1 MKIKE
6 AAAECGLTEKAIRLY
21 EAKGLVEPEKTELN
35 GRSFRSYSPE
45 NIRVLK
51 QIGTLR
57 RTAFSLEQI
66 GEMLEHPERT
76 SDIFLVCREAVRE
89 ESGRLS
95 ALCALLDAVDEG
107 MLDDPESLAAA
118 LSPEESPDSAP
129 HIWRWRVWDEEI
141 SAAER
146 ARGYQDYLTR
156 QERRARMDRLFAPAA
171 SAAAQAG
178 AFLRRRGRLLAAVC
192 VVLLVTLGALFNM
205 PAIRSLT
212 REGEG
217 VLFSLSD
224 SSLERSVAVRIEG
237 VRSDT
242 LLGERSCSAKFS
254 LSGFHSANYSAPPEY
269 RIGDGVRYALNLRA
283 ESSALAGSCV
293 LCLDEPLNGVR
304 YRIKRAY
311 YDQELRRWIL
321 SLSRPALEEES
332 GLYIAFP
339 ASSRDEALMLYGRL
353 AQNGELSK

>member
-21 EAKGLVEPEKTELN
+21 EAKGLVEPDKTELN

-45 NIRVLK
+45 NIRMLK
-51 QIGTLR
+51 LIGTLR
-57 RTAFSLEQI
+57 RASFSLEQI

-76 SDIFLVCREAVRE
+76 SDIFLACREAVRE
-89 ESGRLS
+89 ESDRLS
-95 ALCALLDAVDEG
+95 ALRTLLDAVDVDA
-107 MLDDPESLAAA
+107 LDNPESLAAA
-118 LSPEESPDSAP
+118 LSPETSSDSVP
-129 HIWRWRVWDEEI
+129 RIWRWRVWDEEVG
-141 SAAER
+141 AEER
-146 ARGYQDYLTR
+146 ARGYQDFLAH
-156 QERRARMDRLFAPAA
+156 QERRARMERLFAPAVSA
-171 SAAAQAG
+171 SARVG
-178 AFLRRRGRLLAAVC
+178 AFLRRRGRLLAVVC
-192 VVLLVTLGALFNM
+192 GVLLVTLGALFNM
-205 PAIRSLT
+205 PAIQTLT

-283 ESSALAGSCV
+283 ESSPLAGSYA
-293 LCLDEPLNGVR
+293 LCLDEPLDGVR

-321 SLSRPALEEES
+321 SLSRPSLEEES
-332 GLYIAFP
+332 DLYIAFP
-339 ASSRDEALMLYGRL
+339 ATSRDEALMLYGWL
-353 AQNGELSK
+353 TQNGELSE